1 MAPKMLRSITHSR
14 ICQVKVVEQV
24 PALGESITEGTIS
37 EWVKSVGEYVNVDEA
52 VVIVETDKV
61 TVDIKATQAG
71 TLVQQFQVDGDV
83 SVGQDLYEIDTDGG
97 PSAGSSPPPHNTA
110 GEASSASTT
119 TNATPVASG
128 DHSHDHR
135 QPLIK
140 FLGKRSLL
148 QHPLSHSSVSSGTQ
162 PTSSTP
168 SISTPQ
174 KVVKEGN
181 GIDFRTLKGGAMYG
195 RPEITDAEIE
205 AIESGGA
212 NGF

>member
-1 MAPKMLRSITHSR
+1 M
-14 ICQVKVVEQV
+14 KVVEKV

-37 EWVKSVGEYVNVDEA
+37 EWVKSVGEYVNVDEP

-71 TLVQQFQVDGDV
+71 TLVQQFKVDGDV
-83 SVGQDLYEIDTDGG
+83 SVGQNLYEIDTDGA
-97 PSAGSSPPPHNTA
+97 PSATPSPPPQSNTA
-110 GEASSASTT
+110 EAASAPTT
-119 TNATPVASG
+119 TNASTAVASD

-135 QPLIK
+135 KPSIK

-148 QHPLSHSSVSSGTQ
+148 KHTLSHSSVSSGTQ
-162 PTSSTP
+162 PPP
-168 SISTPQ
+168 SAPSFSPPQ

-181 GIDFRTLKGGAMYG
+181 GIDFRTLQGGAMYG
-195 RPEITDAEIE
+195 RPEITDAEID

-212 NGF
+212 AGF